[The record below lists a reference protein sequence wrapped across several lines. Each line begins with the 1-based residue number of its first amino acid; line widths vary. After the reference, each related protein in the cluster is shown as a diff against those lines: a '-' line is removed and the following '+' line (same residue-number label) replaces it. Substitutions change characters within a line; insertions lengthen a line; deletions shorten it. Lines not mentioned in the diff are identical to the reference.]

1 MLQTDTSAAAERNK
15 QPILDELQ
23 VLLPATGRVLEIAA
37 GTGQHVVHFA
47 SALPGLRFLPTD
59 PDGTSLASIAARRTQ
74 SGLENIESP
83 RLLDVMQDDWGL
95 PAGFDAV
102 LCINMIHISPP
113 GTTPA
118 LFDGAQRVLR
128 PDGAGLVVLYGPF
141 REGGVHTAPSNAVFD
156 DWLKARDPRFGVRD
170 LDEVSA
176 IAALRGFRCV
186 RHSRLPANNLLVA
199 FRQEPAAP

>member
-1 MLQTDTSAAAERNK
+1 VQTDTSAAAERNK

-23 VLLPATGRVLEIAA
+23 SLLPGTGRVLEIAA

-47 SALPGLRFLPTD
+47 AALAGLRFLPTD
-59 PDGTSLASIAARRTQ
+59 PDPGSVASIEKRRAL
-74 SGLENIESP
+74 SGLANIEVP
-83 RLLDVMQDDWGL
+83 CRLDVMQADWGL
-95 PAGFDAV
+95 AADFDAV

-118 LFDGAQRVLR
+118 LFAGAQRLLR
-128 PDGAGLVVLYGPF
+128 AGGAALVVLYGPF
-141 REGGVHTAPSNAVFD
+141 REGGVHSAPSNATFD

-176 IAALRGFRCV
+176 IAGQCGFRPA
-186 RHSRLPANNLLVA
+186 RLSRMPANNLLVA
-199 FRQEPAAP
+199 FRQEPAAK